1 MLSWLIALL
10 LVALFPLVPAVCPAA
25 PLPAVVTVGVV
36 RAAPRRPS
44 MHAGFEV
51 AAKFS
56 RDTARNSLAED
67 EGCRGHAEGAECGD
81 GGAVTAAGL
90 AAAVPDSRAARG
102 VAAAGADSLTVM
114 RKP

>member
-10 LVALFPLVPAVCPAA
+10 LVALFPVVPAVCPAA

-44 MHAGFEV
+44 MRADSDV
-51 AAKFS
+51 AIKCA
-56 RDTARNSLAED
+56 RDTARNGRTED
-67 EGCRGHAEGAECGD
+67 ECCRGHAEGAECGD
-81 GGAVTAAGL
+81 GGRAGSG
-90 AAAVPDSRAARG
+90 VPESRAARG